1 MRLPT
6 LSVLVLYAG
15 SLLAQGPDEY
25 WLGLEEYAV
34 HTSGDLEGMTTYR
47 LYLNMLNPTDYLS
60 ACSGSVENPWILE
73 STSTPAW
80 YNTPSVSELFADA
93 INPAFFDAFPN
104 LEYDSWLTIG
114 ASSAED
120 GMDISNVEIHS
131 MMLLLLLKMEKTSI
145 LIHLLEIFGLPF
157 IQALKN

>member
-1 MRLPT
+1 MRLST
-6 LSVLVLYAG
+6 LSVLVFYAG

-120 GMDISNVEIHS
+120 GMDISNVAD
-131 MMLLLLLKMEKTSI
+131 
-145 LIHLLEIFGLPF
+145 PF
-157 IQALKN
+157 YDAFAAF